1 MKNKQTKKTIS
12 LSIDSDLVD
21 KIKELKG
28 RDSVSRYIS
37 RLIEIDSFRSST
49 EMNLSFSGNGDRTT
63 SM

>member
-37 RLIEIDSFRSST
+37 RLIEIDSMRSTT
-49 EMNLSFSGNGDRTT
+49 EMNFLFNGNGDRTT